1 MVHKLWMFHI
11 YVNDSRV
18 SIFNGWSSLII
29 QMTIKVIMTS
39 QTCGSVHRS
48 YLSHHCH
55 VGPGKK
61 HQLDHQP
68 YCSNWCVP
76 ALCLPMFTLNN
87 LIDFLFLLSCCC
99 RCRCCCCWKIS
110 WMNPST
116 LGCLDLVIA
125 LQRCFHVIFGDAH
138 LPWGFT
144 SKTLGQYGTFR
155 HSVGFNMLQ
164 TNTQMDKNG

>member
-68 YCSNWCVP
+68 YCSNWCVLP
-76 ALCLPMFTLNN
+76 YVYQCLPLTTW
-87 LIDFLFLLSCCC
+87 LISCSCYLVVVVVVVVVAGRYLGWTPPPSDALILSSPC
-99 RCRCCCCWKIS
+99 S
-110 WMNPST
+110 AAST
-116 LGCLDLVIA
+116 SSLAMPTCHGGSPVK
-125 LQRCFHVIFGDAH
+125 H
-138 LPWGFT
+138 
-144 SKTLGQYGTFR
+144 
-155 HSVGFNMLQ
+155 
-164 TNTQMDKNG
+164 